1 MAQFKFT
8 LQTVLEQRQTQE
20 RLCQME
26 LAQTQLD
33 LKHVE
38 EELAGTEREIASAND
53 TMRDKHLVG
62 KIDVTLIASHRR
74 YLLAMRQRVIQIAE
88 RIVQARLAVEAKQR
102 KLVEAAV
109 QRKAIETLKDKQKS
123 RWATEQ
129 DRKELAIA
137 DDVGMQIA
145 YHNMQQNVGGSA
157 A

>member
-1 MAQFKFT
+1 MAQFKFS

-26 LAQTQLD
+26 LAQTQLH

-88 RIVQARLAVEAKQR
+88 RIVQARLAVEAI
-102 KLVEAAV
+102 